1 VAGRSTRSLDVA
13 KPVDTKTRNIVVTA
27 VAVIGVSV
35 LGLNFILGGF
45 EKFEAPV
52 NIVLPP
58 NFSGVACGE
67 IVADEDKT
75 MTVHEVDSNGHF
87 AISGDILRSHRPRHV
102 SRRDAK
108 SGQLIAVSGDVW
120 SGVLTE
126 NGPNGG
132 PSFAVFWVGSSDSW
146 KQFAAAQGTAPFCL
160 GRFK

>member
-1 VAGRSTRSLDVA
+1 VAGRSTRSLAVA
-13 KPVDTKTRNIVVTA
+13 KTVDAKTRTIVVTA
-27 VAVIGVSV
+27 VAVIGVSL

-52 NIVLPP
+52 DIVLPP

-67 IVADEDKT
+67 IVAAGDKIT
-75 MTVHEVDSNGHF
+75 TVHEVDSKGHF

-102 SRRDAK
+102 FRRDAK
-108 SGQLIAVSGDVW
+108 SGKLIAVSDDAW
-120 SGVLTE
+120 SGVRTE
-126 NGPNGG
+126 NGLNGG
-132 PSFAVFWVGSSDSW
+132 PSFAVFWVGSTESW